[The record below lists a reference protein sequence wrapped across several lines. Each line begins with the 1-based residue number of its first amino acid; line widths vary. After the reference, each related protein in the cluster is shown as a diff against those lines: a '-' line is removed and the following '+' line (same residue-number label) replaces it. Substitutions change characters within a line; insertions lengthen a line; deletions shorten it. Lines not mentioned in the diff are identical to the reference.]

1 MKKLFAKIR
10 EKTTRKGVMWFFI
23 VLTFFVLFCNK
34 HIETKT
40 EPFLYNN
47 INILPKTRVA
57 LVLGTSNKR
66 ANGDDNMYFN
76 YRIKAAYDLYYYGK
90 IKKMILSGDNSKDYY
105 NEPKE
110 MRKALMAMGVPDSII
125 VLDYAGLRTFD
136 SMIRAKE
143 IFGLDT
149 VMVVSQ
155 RFHNERAVFIG
166 RENGIIAYGYN
177 ASNVL
182 YQNTLKVKT
191 REFFAKVKCFLD
203 VYILNTRP
211 KYLGEKIKV

>member
-1 MKKLFAKIR
+1 MKNWFARIRGKIS
-10 EKTTRKGVMWFFI
+10 RKMVMWFFI
-23 VLTFFVLFCNK
+23 VITFFVLFCNK

-47 INILPKTRVA
+47 INVLPRTRVA

-66 ANGDDNMYFN
+66 TNGDENMYFTN
-76 YRIKAAYDLYYYGK
+76 RIKAARDLYYYGK
-90 IKKMILSGDNSKDYY
+90 IRKLILSGDNSKDYY

-110 MRKALMAMGVPDSII
+110 MKKALMLMGVPDSAM

-155 RFHNERAVFIG
+155 RFHNERAVFIA

-177 ASNVL
+177 ASNVE

-191 REFFAKVKCFLD
+191 RELFAKVKCFLD
-203 VYILNTRP
+203 VYLLGTRP

>member
-1 MKKLFAKIR
+1 MKNLFTKIR
-10 EKTTRKGVMWFFI
+10 SIFTRKRVMWGLI

-40 EPFLYNN
+40 SPFLYNN
-47 INILPKTRVA
+47 INILPKVRVA
-57 LVLGTSNKR
+57 LVLGASNKR

-76 YRIKAAYDLYYYGK
+76 NRIKAAYDLYYYGR
-90 IKKMILSGDNSKDYY
+90 IQKMILSGDNSKDYY
-105 NEPKE
+105 NEPKV
-110 MRKALMAMGVPDSII
+110 MRKALMDMGVPDSAI

-143 IFGLDT
+143 IFGLDS

-155 RFHNERAVFIG
+155 RFHNERAVFIA

-177 ASNVL
+177 ASNVI
-182 YQNTLKVKT
+182 YQNQMKVKV

-203 VYILNTRP
+203 VYVLATKP
-211 KYLGEKIKV
+211 KHLGEKIKV

>member
-1 MKKLFAKIR
+1 
-10 EKTTRKGVMWFFI
+10 MWA
-23 VLTFFVLFCNK
+23 LTILTIFTIFCNK
-34 HIETKT
+34 HIELKT
-40 EPFLYNN
+40 QDYLYNN

-66 ANGDDNMYFN
+66 TNGEENLYFT

-110 MRKALMAMGVPDSII
+110 MKKALMKMGVPDSAI

-136 SMIRAKE
+136 SMVRAKE

-155 RFHNERAVFIG
+155 RFHNERAVFVA

-177 ASNVL
+177 ASTPL
-182 YQNTLKVKT
+182 YQNQVKVKV
-191 REFFAKVKCFLD
+191 REVFAKVKCFLD
-203 VYILNTRP
+203 VYILDTQP

>member
-1 MKKLFAKIR
+1 M
-10 EKTTRKGVMWFFI
+10 
-23 VLTFFVLFCNK
+23 
-34 HIETKT
+34 
-40 EPFLYNN
+40 
-47 INILPKTRVA
+47 
-57 LVLGTSNKR
+57 
-66 ANGDDNMYFN
+66 
-76 YRIKAAYDLYYYGK
+76 
-90 IKKMILSGDNSKDYY
+90 LSRGDNSKDYY
-105 NEPKE
+105 NEPKV
-110 MRKALMAMGVPDSII
+110 MRKALMDMGVPDSVI

-177 ASNVL
+177 ASNVI
-182 YQNTLKVKT
+182 YQNQMKVKV

-203 VYILNTRP
+203 VYILATKP
-211 KYLGEKIKV
+211 KHLGEKIKV